1 MTAPTA
7 KDPKEIS
14 GRHVFAMTA
23 SAFALIIGVNF
34 WMAYQAVSTFPGL
47 EVKNSYVASQSFDAR
62 RKAQE
67 ALNWTADARIT
78 DNVLSLT
85 ITGPDGAHAT
95 PASITALLG
104 RTTNAGEDQTPD
116 LIATPEG
123 FTAIVNVSKGL
134 WTLRIKAAAQ
144 DGTAFEQRL
153 TLSVR

>member
-7 KDPKEIS
+7 KDPKEIT

-62 RKAQE
+62 RKAQQ
-67 ALNWTADARIT
+67 ALNWTADARIAGDLLT
-78 DNVLSLT
+78 LS
-85 ITGPDGAHAT
+85 ITGPDGAPAT
-95 PASITALLG
+95 PASLTALLG
-104 RTTNAGEDQTPD
+104 RTTSAADDQTPD
-116 LIATPEG
+116 FAATPDG
-123 FTAIVNVSKGL
+123 YTANVDVAKGL
-134 WTLRIKAAAQ
+134 WTLRIKAKAQ

-153 TLSVR
+153 TLRVP